1 MTFSKPYRKP
11 GGGTPHP
18 RTHEIIH
25 MREAALYA
33 WTYCISTF
41 SICKPYL
48 TPAFTGK
55 PHVHMNKHDIR
66 HDCDLQSYCCL
77 KFIIPTSIW
86 MDLRVSAQNITKAGQ
101 NVWWD
106 QSPSDHFSLL
116 HKHTVEVYTVALQ
129 FPLTGTNG
137 PGSNSPMWNMCH
149 FGFMWNV

>member
-1 MTFSKPYRKP
+1 MKAHPIISSCTYSYIPCSRLKRALSDLWPYRKP

-18 RTHEIIH
+18 CTHEIIH

-48 TPAFTGK
+48 IPAFTGK

-77 KFIIPTSIW
+77 KSRIRKWIW
-86 MDLRVSAQNITKAGQ
+86 MDLRVSALFTEYITKAGQ

-116 HKHTVEVYTVALQ
+116 HKHTVEAISLH
-129 FPLTGTNG
+129 
-137 PGSNSPMWNMCH
+137 WN
-149 FGFMWNV
+149 